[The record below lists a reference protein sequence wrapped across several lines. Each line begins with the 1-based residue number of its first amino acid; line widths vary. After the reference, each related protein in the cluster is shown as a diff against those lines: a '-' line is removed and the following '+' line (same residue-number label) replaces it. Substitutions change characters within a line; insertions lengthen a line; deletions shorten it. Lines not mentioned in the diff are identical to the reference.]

1 MSDAQFLKDLALWS
15 DLGVMDIIAVDLS
28 DASKVP
34 GGYYYYYYILR
45 EGRRLKM
52 FEKKV
57 LRSIFGTRREETTKS

>member
-1 MSDAQFLKDLALWS
+1 
-15 DLGVMDIIAVDLS
+15 MDIIAVDLS